1 MTRAFRRR
9 TSYSRPTD
17 RLRFQASA
25 DGATKSGFIR
35 DMKLK
40 EILTTLLIGLPLVV
54 FVVLVLRNPAVD
66 LSLGFAE
73 ARALG
78 RVATNGGSE
87 SSG

>member
-9 TSYSRPTD
+9 TLYSRPID
-17 RLRFQASA
+17 RFRFRASA

-40 EILTTLLIGLPLVV
+40 EILTALFIGLPLVV
-54 FVVLVLRNPAVD
+54 FVVLLFRNSTVD
-66 LSLGFAE
+66 LFLGFAE
-73 ARALG
+73 ARALE
-78 RVATNGGSE
+78 RVANNGGSE